1 MSLFAQFDL
10 VHLGMPGP
18 VGLAIV
24 ALLGYIVGRLR
35 KQVPITSEPQARRE
49 IKRAQ
54 AVAKSLEAIAGDIRK
69 DLARHRAS
77 LDRFKTRVGTLSNEQ
92 SDASWKELCT
102 EAEEILGPTMHLATQ
117 IAHAYDQIR
126 QQTNHLLTFSDV
138 RTDPL
143 TGVCNRRAMDDA
155 LASLVAMKNR
165 YNMGFSL
172 AMFDVDHFKQVNDK
186 QGHLAGDGV
195 LKAVAKLIEE
205 TARET
210 DIVTRYGGEE
220 FVVIMPQTELR
231 GAAVFIERMRQK
243 IEKLL
248 SVTVS
253 AGATAAIGD
262 GETSDAI
269 LLRADAA
276 MYAAKQ
282 SGRNFTFIHDGNKVL
297 PNGDRA
303 QRIADAHDAILS
315 AAAIQVEAAAAALRD
330 VDALQE
336 TLSDMAPVLLPQV
349 DSDGSALAGEG
360 GEAKASNV
368 ATL

>member
-1 MSLFAQFDL
+1 MFLFAEFDFA
-10 VHLGMPGP
+10 HLGMPGP

-35 KQVPITSEPQARRE
+35 KQVPIASEPQARRE

-77 LDRFKTRVGTLSNEQ
+77 LDRFKARVTSLGNEQ
-92 SDASWKELCT
+92 TEASWKDLCA

-172 AMFDVDHFKQVNDK
+172 AMFDVDHFKQINDR

-195 LKAVAKLIEE
+195 LKAVAKMIEE

-231 GAAVFIERMRQK
+231 GASVFIERMRQK
-243 IEKLL
+243 IEKMLT
-248 SVTVS
+248 VTVS

-282 SGRNFTFIHDGNKVL
+282 AGRNCTFIHDGTKVT

-303 QRIADAHDAILS
+303 QRIAGAHEAVL
-315 AAAIQVEAAAAALRD
+315 AAAAVKVEAAA
-330 VDALQE
+330 VALQE
-336 TLSDMAPVLLPQV
+336 VEALSETVSDMRPVQLP
-349 DSDGSALAGEG
+349 DSDDEPAPPGR
-360 GEAKASNV
+360 V
-368 ATL
+368 

>member
-1 MSLFAQFDL
+1 MSLLAEFDI
-10 VHLGMPGP
+10 VHLGLPSP

-35 KQVPITSEPQARRE
+35 KQMPITSEPQARRE

-77 LDRFKTRVGTLSNEQ
+77 LDRFKTRVSSLSNEH
-92 SDASWKELCT
+92 SEASWKELCS

-172 AMFDVDHFKQVNDK
+172 AMFDVDHFKQVNDR

-231 GAAVFIERMRQK
+231 GACVFVERMRQK

-253 AGATAAIGD
+253 GGATAAIGD

-269 LLRADAA
+269 LVRADAA

-282 SGRNFTFIHDGNKVL
+282 AGRNCTFFHDGLKVV
-297 PNGDRA
+297 PNGDRS
-303 QRIADAHDAILS
+303 QRISDAHDAAVS
-315 AAAIQVEAAAAALRD
+315 AVELDPAGTAAALLD
-330 VDALQE
+330 IAALHE
-336 TLSDMAPVLLPQV
+336 TLSDLPTLQLP
-349 DSDGSALAGEG
+349 DESAEEL
-360 GEAKASNV
+360 SPV
-368 ATL
+368 ATAKV